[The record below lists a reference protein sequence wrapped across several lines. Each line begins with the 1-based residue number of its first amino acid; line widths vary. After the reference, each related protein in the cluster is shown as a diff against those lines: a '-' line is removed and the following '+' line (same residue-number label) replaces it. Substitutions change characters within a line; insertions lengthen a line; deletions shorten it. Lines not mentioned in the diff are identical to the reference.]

1 MSKNFL
7 IKFVIG
13 ISVVGALLVFG
24 AFALAGSGCGGWFEP
39 SCPSPAQVEKQS
51 YLNSITRI
59 IENNPTPLLEDSLER
74 KNVIKRAELFNKSDK
89 ISYIYL
95 INFGN
100 VVSYY
105 TVKGKV
111 SSLASYLVPEDQLVD
126 WKGRQCSDWSAGE
139 CHVRQAPD
147 IDGTYGSNRE
157 GIFFFT
163 TEGVYVEWTG
173 DFLMSDQPLK
183 IRGNTS
189 LY

>member
-1 MSKNFL
+1 MNKKILTF
-7 IKFVIG
+7 IIG
-13 ISVVGALLVFG
+13 MVSLLGVGTYV
-24 AFALAGSGCGGWFEP
+24 LAGSGCGGWFEP
-39 SCPSPAQVEKQS
+39 SCPSPTQVEKSS
-51 YLNSITRI
+51 YLGSITKI
-59 IENNPTPLLEDSLER
+59 IENNPTPMLDDSLER
-74 KNVIKRAELFNKSDK
+74 KNVIRRAELFNKSDK

-111 SSLASYLVPEDQLVD
+111 SSLSSYLVPEDQVIK
-126 WKGRQCSDWSAGE
+126 WNGEQCDWSNSDS
-139 CHVRQAPD
+139 CYIRQAPD
-147 IDGTYGSNRE
+147 IDGTYGENRE